1 MARGLLLKSF
11 LTRQTWVWMLSQHR
25 HHKES
30 KMAILSHDILHSR
43 LQRQMFKHLMLPLTQ
58 KENKKIALKD
68 LLPAWSLQF
77 SPHK

>member
-1 MARGLLLKSF
+1 
-11 LTRQTWVWMLSQHR
+11 
-25 HHKES
+25 
-30 KMAILSHDILHSR
+30 MAILSRDILHSR

-58 KENKKIALKD
+58 KENKEIALKD